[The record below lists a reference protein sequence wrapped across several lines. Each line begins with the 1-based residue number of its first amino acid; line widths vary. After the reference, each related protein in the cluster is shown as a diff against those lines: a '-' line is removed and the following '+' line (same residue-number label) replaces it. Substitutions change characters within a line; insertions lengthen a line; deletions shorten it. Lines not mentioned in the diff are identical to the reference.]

1 VLEGANS
8 GAIVD
13 FLRGQGLTPV
23 EIKETR
29 ATSPASHLNVTL
41 FRQKVSHIDLLLFS
55 RQMHRLLKSG
65 VPIMR
70 ALSGLQEAAINP
82 EMKRV
87 IGEVRESLEGGRE
100 LSQPWPGIRAFSR
113 RSTCRWFASV
123 KRRVCSTKYS
133 SACSSTSSS
142 SATCASR

>member
-1 VLEGANS
+1 MPNFAYKGRNAGGDLVEGSLEGANS

-29 ATSPASHLNVTL
+29 ATSPASHRNVTL
-41 FRQKVSHIDLLLFS
+41 FRQKISHIDLLLFS

-70 ALSGLQEAAINP
+70 SLSGLQEAAINP
-82 EMKRV
+82 EM
-87 IGEVRESLEGGRE
+87 
-100 LSQPWPGIRAFSR
+100 
-113 RSTCRWFASV
+113 
-123 KRRVCSTKYS
+123 
-133 SACSSTSSS
+133 
-142 SATCASR
+142 